1 MGASIFKD
9 YIEKNIV
16 PVADKITEKING
28 KTGEVKFYYK
38 NYLKPE
44 LSVNMKWS
52 SLSTDNRT
60 VVADVV
66 DLESALPLKSRG
78 SYSSLTGDIPKIGLQ
93 KNKNAAQLQELII
106 LKNTGKNERFI
117 VTKLFQDLADGVI
130 SVHDRLDF
138 MFLQALSSGVTSVE
152 DAKNNTGQSI
162 RLDFQIPDTNRFG
175 ATTAAWG
182 KPTATPID
190 DIEVVKTQARKK
202 GHILKYLILDTAL
215 FSKLRVNDQ
224 FKKSYAGSLN
234 VQSTQVFRV
243 GKEQAMEHLQNEF
256 GLTVVIIDKT
266 VQVERNGTKTTV
278 EPWEQGNAT
287 FTTTLDLG
295 RLVYSELAEVDHP
308 VEGVQYAII
317 DRFILGSMWRHG
329 KPAKESTSVE
339 ALAVPV
345 LENTDAIYIL
355 DTDELEVAAAGE
367 VEGDTNFTIYGKA
380 RTKST
385 VIAAYNKLSV
395 EDVATTITDA
405 ALLKAINSLS
415 KANEAALKSE
425 LGI

>member
-16 PVADKITEKING
+16 PVAEKITEKING
-28 KTGEVKFYYK
+28 KTDGLKFYYK
-38 NYLKPE
+38 NYLKTE

-52 SLSTDNRT
+52 ALSTDNRT
-60 VVADVV
+60 VIADVV
-66 DLESALPLKSRG
+66 DLESSLPLKTRG
-78 SYSSLTGDIPKIGLQ
+78 SYSSLTGDIPKIGMQ
-93 KNKNAAQLQELII
+93 KNKNATQLQELIV
-106 LKNTGKNERFI
+106 LKNTGKNERHI

-130 SVHDRLDF
+130 SIHDRLDF

-175 ATTAAWG
+175 ATTAAWE

-190 DIEVVKTQARKK
+190 DIELVKAQARKS
-202 GHILKYLILDTAL
+202 GHILRYLILDTAL
-215 FSKLRVNDQ
+215 FSKLRINEQ

-234 VQSTQVFRV
+234 VQSSQVFRV
-243 GKEQAMEHLQNEF
+243 GKEQALDHLKNEF
-256 GLTVVIIDKT
+256 GLSVIIIDKT
-266 VQVERNGTKTTV
+266 VQIERNGKKTTV

-295 RLVYSELAEVDHP
+295 KIVYSELAEVEHP
-308 VEGVQYAII
+308 VEGVQYATI
-317 DRFILGSMWRHG
+317 DKFILGSMWRHG
-329 KPAKESTSVE
+329 KPPKESTSVE

-355 DTDELEVAAAGE
+355 DTDELQIASATE
-367 VEGDTNFTIYGKA
+367 VEGDANFTVYGS
-380 RTKST
+380 TKSKT
-385 VIAAYNKLSV
+385 AVIAAYNKLNLAN
-395 EDVATTITDA
+395 VAATITDA

-415 KANEAALKSE
+415 KANETALKTTLS
-425 LGI
+425 I